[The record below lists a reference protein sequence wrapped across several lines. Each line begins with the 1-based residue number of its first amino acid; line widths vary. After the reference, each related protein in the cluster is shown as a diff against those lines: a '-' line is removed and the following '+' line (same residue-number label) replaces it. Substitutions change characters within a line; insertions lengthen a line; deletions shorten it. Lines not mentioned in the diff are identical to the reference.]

1 MRERAG
7 AHPAVMKL
15 GLLVDTIGDHGV
27 LAAGEANHRSRD
39 TAAVSLTGTLAFT
52 IGIAFWLIYG
62 PAF

>member
-1 MRERAG
+1 MADQT
-7 AHPAVMKL
+7 P
-15 GLLVDTIGDHGV
+15 D
-27 LAAGEANHRSRD
+27 LANAGEREDRLTRCARCGTRSRD